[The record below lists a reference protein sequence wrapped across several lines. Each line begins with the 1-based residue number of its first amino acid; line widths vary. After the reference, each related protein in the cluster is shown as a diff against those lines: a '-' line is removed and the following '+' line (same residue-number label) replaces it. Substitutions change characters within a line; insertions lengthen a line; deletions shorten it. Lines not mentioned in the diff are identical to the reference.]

1 MKLTQFDPSHVTGLS
16 ESEAILRQQR
26 EGFNEIPQGAKRGV
40 LSIAFEVMREPMFLL
55 LVGCGSLYLLMG
67 ELSDALMLLAFVFV
81 VISITIIQERRTER
95 ALDALR
101 DLSSPRALVIR
112 DGQQRRIAG
121 REVVRGDQILLSEGD
136 RVPADA
142 VLRYTLNVTVDESLL
157 TGESV
162 PVRKSSSQNATWTGK
177 PGGDD
182 LAEVFS
188 GSLITRGQGLAEVVA
203 IGVNTELGKIGRALQ
218 SIEPAKTPLQ
228 TETGRLVKHLAGIG
242 IALCALTIVAYALTR
257 GNTPQ
262 SWAQATLA
270 GIAMAMAVLPE
281 EFPVIL
287 TVFLAMGAW
296 RISRSR
302 VLTRRMPAIET
313 LGSAT
318 VLCTDKTGTLT
329 FNRMT
334 VRQLYA
340 DGQTF
345 VASQGAAMSEMFH
358 PLLEYG
364 VLASK
369 KEIFDPMERALH
381 QMGDEYLSKTEHWHA
396 QWAMVRDYPLSPRLL
411 AVSHVW
417 RAADTDNLL
426 VATKGAPEAIAELC
440 HLDEGQRSAIT
451 AQVNKM
457 AGEGLRVLGVARA
470 VWPTAALSRAAL
482 PEVPFSEVSLPEV
495 SLPDDQHDFVFE
507 FLGLVGL
514 EDPIRPTVPATIQEC
529 YTAGIRVIMIT
540 GDHPTTAQSIAKQ
553 IGLRGVPGA
562 GIKVIGGPE
571 LAAMSDEELALR
583 IRDVDVFARVVPEQK
598 LRLVNSLKARGEVVA
613 MTGDGVNDAPALKA
627 AHIGIAMG
635 GRGTD
640 VAREASALILL
651 DDDFSSIVQ
660 AIRLGR
666 RIYDNIKKA
675 VAYTVAIHVPIAGLS
690 MAPVFVADLPL
701 MLLPVHIVFLEL
713 IIDPACSLI
722 FESEGA
728 EKDVMLRPP
737 RKPDEQLFN
746 ARVISIS
753 LMQGIFVLASILFM
767 FWVAGM
773 QGQPLDDSRR
783 SFVFV
788 TLVFANLALIMTN
801 RSWNRTI
808 IGMFKEPNAVLWWIM
823 GGATVMLVLVLNI
836 PVLRSLLHLTALE
849 PKDLGFCLLAG
860 VASVGWFEMYK
871 LMRKNKHP

>member
-1 MKLTQFDPSHVTGLS
+1 MKQTPFDPSHATGLS
-16 ESEAILRQQR
+16 EAEASLRQQR
-26 EGFNEIPQGAKRGV
+26 EGFNEMPQGAKRGV
-40 LSIAFEVMREPMFLL
+40 LAIAFEVMREPMFLL

-81 VISITIIQERRTER
+81 VISITIVQERRTER

-142 VLRYTLNVTVDESLL
+142 VLRYALNVTVDESLL

-182 LAEVFS
+182 LPEVYS
-188 GSLITRGQGLAEVVA
+188 GSLMTRGQGLAEVVA
-203 IGVNTELGKIGRALQ
+203 IGANTELGKIGRALQ

-242 IALCALTIVAYALTR
+242 IALCAVTIVAYALTR

-281 EFPVIL
+281 EFPVIM

-296 RISRSR
+296 RISRSH

-329 FNRMT
+329 FNRMA

-340 DGQTF
+340 GGQTF
-345 VASQGAAMSEMFH
+345 VASQGAAMPEMFH

-381 QMGDEYLSKTEHWHA
+381 QMGDEYLGKTEHWHD
-396 QWAMVRDYPLSPRLL
+396 QWQMVRDYPLSSRLL

-417 RAADTDNLL
+417 RVAEAENLT
-426 VATKGAPEAIAELC
+426 VATKGAPEAIADLC
-440 HLDEGQRSAIT
+440 HLDEGQRSVIT

-470 VWPTAALSRAAL
+470 VWPTAALSQPA
-482 PEVPFSEVSLPEV
+482 LPEV
-495 SLPDDQHDFVFE
+495 SLPDDQHVFAFE

-540 GDHPTTAQSIAKQ
+540 GDHPTTAQSIARQ
-553 IGLRGVPGA
+553 IGLRGVPGE

-571 LAAMSDEELALR
+571 LAVMSDEELARR

-598 LRLVNSLKARGEVVA
+598 LRLVNSLKASGEVVA

-753 LMQGIFVLASILFM
+753 LMQGIFVLASIFFM
-767 FWVAGM
+767 FWVAGV
-773 QGQPLDDSRR
+773 QGQPLGDSRR
-783 SFVFV
+783 SFVFA

-808 IGMFKEPNAVLWWIM
+808 IGMFKEPNAVLWWIL
-823 GGATVMLVLVLNI
+823 GGATVMLVLVLNV
-836 PVLRSLLHLTALE
+836 PVLRNLLHLTALE
-849 PKDLGFCLLAG
+849 PKDFGFCLLAG
-860 VASVGWFEMYK
+860 MASVGWFEMYK
-871 LMRKNKHP
+871 LMRKNIHP

>member
-121 REVVRGDQILLSEGD
+121 REVVRGDYILLSEGD

-142 VLRYTLNVTVDESLL
+142 VLRYALNVTVDESLL

-162 PVRKSSSQNATWTGK
+162 PVRKSSSQTADGTGK

-182 LAEVFS
+182 LPEVFS

-203 IGVNTELGKIGRALQ
+203 TGANTELGKIGKALQ

-228 TETGRLVKHLAGIG
+228 NETGHMVKQLAVIG
-242 IALCALTIVAYALTR
+242 IALCAVVIVAYGLTR

-262 SWAQATLA
+262 SWGQAVLA

-296 RISRSR
+296 RISRSH
-302 VLTRRMPAIET
+302 VLTRRMPVIET
-313 LGSAT
+313 LGAAT

-329 FNRMT
+329 LNRMI
-334 VRQLYA
+334 VRQLHA
-340 DGQTF
+340 SGQTF
-345 VASQGAAMSEMFH
+345 VACEGATMPEIFH
-358 PLLEYG
+358 SLLEYG

-369 KEIFDPMERALH
+369 KEIFDPMERALR
-381 QMGDEYLSKTEHWHA
+381 QLGGEYLSKTEHWHD
-396 QWAMVRDYPLSPRLL
+396 QWEMVRDYPLSPKLL
-411 AVSHVW
+411 ALSHVW
-417 RAADTDNLL
+417 RAADSDSLV

-440 HLDEGQRSAIT
+440 HLDEGQRNVMA
-451 AQVNKM
+451 AQVDKM

-470 VWPTAALSRAAL
+470 TWPKESISQAPL
-482 PEVPFSEVSLPEV
+482 PCE
-495 SLPDDQHDFVFE
+495 QHDFAFE

-529 YTAGIRVIMIT
+529 YRAGIRVIMIT
-540 GDHPTTAQSIAKQ
+540 GDHPATAQSIAKQ
-553 IGLRGVPGA
+553 IGLRALCGE
-562 GIKVIGGPE
+562 GIKVITGPE
-571 LAAMSDEELALR
+571 LDAMSQEELARR

-598 LRLVNSLKARGEVVA
+598 LHLVNSLKDTGEIVA

-690 MAPVFVADLPL
+690 MVPVFIADLPL

-746 ARVISIS
+746 ARVVGIS
-753 LMQGIFVLASILFM
+753 LMQGLFVLASIFFM
-767 FWVAGM
+767 FWVAGK
-773 QGQPLDDSRR
+773 QGQTLDDSRR
-783 SFVFV
+783 SFVFA

-801 RSWNRTI
+801 RSWSRTI
-808 IGMFKEPNAVLWWIM
+808 VTMLKEPNAVLWWIL
-823 GGATVMLVLVLNI
+823 GGATVMLILVLNV
-836 PVLRSLLHLTALE
+836 PVLRILLHLNALQ
-849 PKDLGFCLLAG
+849 PKDFGFCLLAG
-860 VASVGWFEMYK
+860 VASVGWFEVYK
-871 LMRKNKHP
+871 LLRKGIHP

>member
-1 MKLTQFDPSHVTGLS
+1 MTGAQHLQKGNEPMKPIQFDPSHVIGLS
-16 ESEAILRQQR
+16 EAEVTLRQQS
-26 EGFNEIPQGAKRGV
+26 EGFNEMPQAARRGV

-81 VISITIIQERRTER
+81 VMGITINQERRTER

-136 RVPADA
+136 RVPADGL
-142 VLRYTLNVTVDESLL
+142 LRYALNVTVDESLL

-162 PVRKSSSQNATWTGK
+162 PVRKSCSQNAKGTGK

-182 LAEVFS
+182 RPEVFS
-188 GSLITRGQGLAEVVA
+188 GSLFTRGQGLAEVIA
-203 IGVNTELGKIGRALQ
+203 IGADTELGKIGRALQ

-228 TETGRLVKHLAGIG
+228 NDTGRMVKQLAAIG
-242 IALCALTIVAYALTR
+242 LSLCAIVIVAYGLTR
-257 GNTPQ
+257 GNTMQ
-262 SWAQATLA
+262 SWVQAVLA
-270 GIAMAMAVLPE
+270 GITMAMAVLPE

-313 LGSAT
+313 LGAAT

-329 FNRMT
+329 INQMT
-334 VRQLYA
+334 VRQLHVG
-340 DGQTF
+340 GQTF
-345 VASQGAAMSEMFH
+345 VARKDALLAEIFH

-369 KEIFDPMERALH
+369 KEIFDPMERALR
-381 QMGDEYLSKTEHWHA
+381 QLGNEYLSKTEHWHE
-396 QWAMVRDYPLSPRLL
+396 QWEMVRDYPLSPELL
-411 AVSHVW
+411 ALSHVW
-417 RAADTDNLL
+417 RAADTDNLV
-426 VATKGAPEAIAELC
+426 VATKGAPEAIADLC
-440 HLDEGQRSAIT
+440 HFDAGQKSAMI
-451 AQVNKM
+451 AQVDKM

-470 VWPTAALSRAAL
+470 TWPKEAMPPVPL
-482 PEVPFSEVSLPEV
+482 PGE
-495 SLPDDQHDFVFE
+495 QHDFTFD

-529 YTAGIRVIMIT
+529 CTAGIRVIMIT
-540 GDHPTTAQSIAKQ
+540 GDHPATAQSIARQ
-553 IGLRGVPGA
+553 IGLRAIPGED
-562 GIKVIGGPE
+562 IKVITGPE
-571 LAAMSDEELALR
+571 LDEMSNEELTRR
-583 IRDVDVFARVVPEQK
+583 IRDVSVFARVVPEQK
-598 LRLVNSLKARGEVVA
+598 LRLVKSLKANGEIVA

-690 MAPVFVADLPL
+690 MIPVFIADLPL
-701 MLLPVHIVFLEL
+701 ILLPVHIVFLEL

-722 FESEGA
+722 FEAEGA

-737 RKPDEQLFN
+737 RKPDEHLFN
-746 ARVISIS
+746 ARVVGIS
-753 LMQGIFVLASILFM
+753 LLQGSFVLASLLLM
-767 FWVAGM
+767 YWVAGVL
-773 QGQPLDDSRR
+773 GLSSDGSRR
-783 SFVFV
+783 TVIFA

-801 RSWNRTI
+801 RSWSRTI
-808 IGMFKEPNAVLWWIM
+808 AAMFKEPNAVLWWVL
-823 GGATVMLVLVLNI
+823 GGATVMLVLVLNT
-836 PVLRSLLHLTALE
+836 PVLRTVLHLTALQPQE
-849 PKDLGFCLLAG
+849 LGFCLLAG
-860 VASVGWFEMYK
+860 MASVGWFEVYK
-871 LMRKNKHP
+871 LMRANTHSR

>member
-1 MKLTQFDPSHVTGLS
+1 MKQTPFDPSHATGLS
-16 ESEAILRQQR
+16 EAEASLRQQR
-26 EGFNEIPQGAKRGV
+26 EGFNEMPQGAKRGV
-40 LSIAFEVMREPMFLL
+40 LAIAFEVMREPMFLL

-142 VLRYTLNVTVDESLL
+142 VLRYALNVTVDESLL

-162 PVRKSSSQNATWTGK
+162 PVRKSSSQNVTWTGK

-188 GSLITRGQGLAEVVA
+188 GSLMTRGQGLAEVVA
-203 IGVNTELGKIGRALQ
+203 IGANTELGKIGRALQ

-228 TETGRLVKHLAGIG
+228 TETDRLVKHLAGIG
-242 IALCALTIVAYALTR
+242 IALCAVTIVAYALTR

-281 EFPVIL
+281 EFPVIM

-334 VRQLYA
+334 VSQLYA
-340 DGQTF
+340 GGQSF
-345 VASQGAAMSEMFH
+345 VANQGAALPEMFH

-381 QMGDEYLSKTEHWHA
+381 QMGDEYLSKTEHWHD
-396 QWAMVRDYPLSPRLL
+396 QWQMVRDYPLSPRLL

-417 RAADTDNLL
+417 RAADTDNLI
-426 VATKGAPEAIAELC
+426 VATKGAPEAIADLC
-440 HLDEGQRSAIT
+440 HLDEEQRSAIT
-451 AQVNKM
+451 AQVNRM

-470 VWPTAALSRAAL
+470 VWPTAALSRDAL
-482 PEVPFSEVSLPEV
+482 PEASFPEVSLSEV
-495 SLPDDQHDFVFE
+495 SLPDDPHDFVFE

-540 GDHPTTAQSIAKQ
+540 GDHPTTAQSIARQ
-553 IGLRGVPGA
+553 IGLRGVPGE

-571 LAAMSDEELALR
+571 LAAMSDEELARR

-598 LRLVNSLKARGEVVA
+598 LRLVNSLKASGEVVA

-675 VAYTVAIHVPIAGLS
+675 IAYTVAIHVSIAGLS
-690 MAPVFVADLPL
+690 MAPIFVADLPL

-753 LMQGIFVLASILFM
+753 LMQGIFVLASIFFM

-783 SFVFV
+783 SFVFA

-808 IGMFKEPNAVLWWIM
+808 IGMFKEPNAVLWWIL
-823 GGATVMLVLVLNI
+823 GGATVMLVLVLNV

-860 VASVGWFEMYK
+860 MASVGWFEVYK

>member
-1 MKLTQFDPSHVTGLS
+1 MKQTPFDPSHATGLS
-16 ESEAILRQQR
+16 EAEATLRQQR
-26 EGFNEIPQGAKRGV
+26 EGFNEMPQGAKRGV
-40 LSIAFEVMREPMFLL
+40 LAIAFEVMREPMFLL

-121 REVVRGDQILLSEGD
+121 REVVRGDQVLLSEGD

-142 VLRYTLNVTVDESLL
+142 VLRYALNVTVDESLL

-162 PVRKSSSQNATWTGK
+162 PVRKSSSPHAIWTGK

-182 LAEVFS
+182 LPEVFS

-203 IGVNTELGKIGRALQ
+203 VGANTELGKIGKALQ

-228 TETGRLVKHLAGIG
+228 TETGRMVKHLAVMG
-242 IALCALTIVAYALTR
+242 IALCAVTIVAYALTR

-329 FNRMT
+329 FNRMS
-334 VRQLYA
+334 VRELYA
-340 DGQTF
+340 GGQSF
-345 VASQGAAMSEMFH
+345 VASQGAAMPEIFH

-381 QMGDEYLSKTEHWHA
+381 QMGDEYLRKTEHWHD
-396 QWAMVRDYPLSPRLL
+396 QWEMVRDYPLSPRLL

-417 RAADTDNLL
+417 RAADTNKLV
-426 VATKGAPEAIAELC
+426 VATKGAPEAIADLC
-440 HLDEGQRSAIT
+440 HLDEEQRGVIT

-470 VWPTAALSRAAL
+470 IWSTAIISRAVL
-482 PEVPFSEVSLPEV
+482 PEASF
-495 SLPDDQHDFVFE
+495 PDDQHDFVLE

-529 YTAGIRVIMIT
+529 HTAGIRVIMIT
-540 GDHPTTAQSIAKQ
+540 GDHPTTAQSIARQ
-553 IGLRGVPGA
+553 IGLRGMPGE

-571 LAAMSDEELALR
+571 LAAMSDEELARR

-598 LRLVNSLKARGEVVA
+598 LRLVNSLKASGEVVA

-753 LMQGIFVLASILFM
+753 LMQGLFALASVFFM

-783 SFVFV
+783 SFVFA
-788 TLVFANLALIMTN
+788 TLVFANLALILTN

-808 IGMFKEPNAVLWWIM
+808 IGMFKEPNAVLWWIL

-860 VASVGWFEMYK
+860 AASVGWFEMYK
-871 LMRKNKHP
+871 LMRKN

>member
-1 MKLTQFDPSHVTGLS
+1 MKQTPFDPSHATGLS
-16 ESEAILRQQR
+16 EAEASLRQQR
-26 EGFNEIPQGAKRGV
+26 EGFNEMPQGAKRGV
-40 LSIAFEVMREPMFLL
+40 LAIAFEVMREPMFLL

-142 VLRYTLNVTVDESLL
+142 VLRYALNVTVDESLL

-162 PVRKSSSQNATWTGK
+162 PVRKSSSQNVTWTGK

-188 GSLITRGQGLAEVVA
+188 GSLMTRGQGLAEVVA
-203 IGVNTELGKIGRALQ
+203 IGANTELGKIGRALQ

-242 IALCALTIVAYALTR
+242 IALCAVTIVAYALTR

-281 EFPVIL
+281 EFPVIM

-340 DGQTF
+340 GGQTF
-345 VASQGAAMSEMFH
+345 VANQGAALPEMFH

-381 QMGDEYLSKTEHWHA
+381 QMGDEYLSKTEHWHD

-417 RAADTDNLL
+417 RAADTDNLI
-426 VATKGAPEAIAELC
+426 VATKGAPETIADLC

-451 AQVNKM
+451 AQVNRM

-470 VWPTAALSRAAL
+470 IWPTAALSRAAL
-482 PEVPFSEVSLPEV
+482 PEVSFPEVSLSEV
-495 SLPDDQHDFVFE
+495 ALPDDQHDFAFE

-540 GDHPTTAQSIAKQ
+540 GDHPTTAQSIARQ
-553 IGLRGVPGA
+553 IGLRGVPGE

-571 LAAMSDEELALR
+571 LAAMSDEELARR

-598 LRLVNSLKARGEVVA
+598 LRLVNSLKASGEVVA

-690 MAPVFVADLPL
+690 MAPIFVADLPL

-753 LMQGIFVLASILFM
+753 LMQGIFVLASIFFM
-767 FWVAGM
+767 FWVAGV

-783 SFVFV
+783 SFVFA

-808 IGMFKEPNAVLWWIM
+808 VGMFKEPNAVLWWIL
-823 GGATVMLVLVLNI
+823 GGATVMLVLVLNV
-836 PVLRSLLHLTALE
+836 PVLRSLLHLTVLE
-849 PKDLGFCLLAG
+849 PKDFGFCLLASM
-860 VASVGWFEMYK
+860 ASVGWFEVYK

>member
-1 MKLTQFDPSHVTGLS
+1 MKLTQFDPSGATGLS
-16 ESEAILRQQR
+16 EAEAALRLQR
-26 EGFNEIPQGAKRGV
+26 EGFNEMPQGARRGV

-81 VISITIIQERRTER
+81 VMGITIVQERRTER

-142 VLRYTLNVTVDESLL
+142 VLRYALNVSADESLL

-162 PVRKSSSQNATWTGK
+162 PVRKTSSQNAAGTGK

-182 LAEVFS
+182 LPEVFS
-188 GSLITRGQGLAEVVA
+188 GSLITRGQGVAEVVA
-203 IGVNTELGKIGRALQ
+203 TGADTELGKIGRALE

-228 TETGRLVKHLAGIG
+228 NETGRIVKQLALIG
-242 IALCALTIVAYALTR
+242 IALCAITIVAYGLTR

-262 SWAQATLA
+262 SWEQAILA

-296 RISRSR
+296 RISRCR

-313 LGSAT
+313 LGAAT

-329 FNRMT
+329 LNRMT
-334 VRQLYA
+334 VRHLHA
-340 DGQTF
+340 GGQSF
-345 VASQGAAMSEMFH
+345 VASEGAEMPEMFH
-358 PLLEYG
+358 RLIEYG

-381 QMGDEYLSKTEHWHA
+381 QMGGEYLGKTKHWHD
-396 QWAMVRDYPLSPRLL
+396 QWEMVRDYPLSPELL
-411 AVSHVW
+411 AVTHVW
-417 RAADTDNLL
+417 RAPGTDNLI

-440 HLDEGQRSAIT
+440 RLDKVQRIAMA
-451 AQVNKM
+451 AQVGKM

-470 VWPTAALSRAAL
+470 IWPPEADSRA
-482 PEVPFSEVSLPEV
+482 P
-495 SLPDDQHDFVFE
+495 LPDGPHGFVFE

-529 YTAGIRVIMIT
+529 YRAGIRVIMIT
-540 GDHPTTAQSIAKQ
+540 GDHPVTAQSIAKQ
-553 IGLRGVPGA
+553 IGLRAPVSKD
-562 GIKVIGGPE
+562 IQVITGSELEAMSHGE
-571 LAAMSDEELALR
+571 LARR
-583 IRDVDVFARVVPEQK
+583 IEDVDVFARVVPEQK
-598 LRLVNSLKARGEVVA
+598 LRLVNSLKANGEIVA

-737 RKPDEQLFN
+737 RKPDEQLFD
-746 ARVISIS
+746 APVVGIS
-753 LMQGIFVLASILFM
+753 LMQGIFVLASIFLV

-773 QGQPLDDSRR
+773 QGQSLDDSRR
-783 SFVFV
+783 SFVFA

-808 IGMFKEPNAVLWWIM
+808 ITMFKEPNAVLWWIL
-823 GGATVMLVLVLNI
+823 GGAAVMLVLVLNV
-836 PVLRSLLHLTALE
+836 PVLRTLLHLNALQPE
-849 PKDLGFCLLAG
+849 EFGFCLLAG
-860 VASVGWFEMYK
+860 LASVGWFEVYK
-871 LMRKNKHP
+871 LVRKNRYS